1 MTVMVMAVMV
11 IMTVV
16 VMIVVV
22 AVTIVVMD
30 MAVVM
35 AVTVMVMAVVMVV
48 FVLVVMIMAV
58 SMAAVIV
65 VMVVAMLV
73 VMSMAVAVVL
83 MVMDLVLVSVR
94 RGRDVQALL
103 FLPADCHLEVC
114 PADSA
119 ADCLFGFKDDFRDP
133 QGIESVHHCGGV
145 RMKLQQG
152 RREHITG
159 STHIAFKV

>member
-1 MTVMVMAVMV
+1 
-11 IMTVV
+11 
-16 VMIVVV
+16 
-22 AVTIVVMD
+22 
-30 MAVVM
+30 
-35 AVTVMVMAVVMVV
+35 
-48 FVLVVMIMAV
+48 
-58 SMAAVIV
+58 
-65 VMVVAMLV
+65 
-73 VMSMAVAVVL
+73 
-83 MVMDLVLVSVR
+83 MDLVLVSVR
-94 RGRDVQALL
+94 RGRDIQALL

>member
-1 MTVMVMAVMV
+1 
-11 IMTVV
+11 
-16 VMIVVV
+16 MIVVV

-35 AVTVMVMAVVMVV
+35 AVTAV
-48 FVLVVMIMAV
+48 F
-58 SMAAVIV
+58 
-65 VMVVAMLV
+65 
-73 VMSMAVAVVL
+73 
-83 MVMDLVLVSVR
+83 MDLVLVSVR
-94 RGRDVQALL
+94 RGRDIQALL

-114 PADSA
+114 PADPA